1 MMNHNQDYILEQC
14 SFSANRDKEGDE
26 EWVLPRKEEGD
37 AMSTEGMDAADVADI
52 EPMANPQDAM
62 QRLRDDVVTEVDQ
75 REKFQAIAP
84 NTEAGL
90 YLVPKVLE

>member
-37 AMSTEGMDAADVADI
+37 AMSTEGMDAADVARTRKRKR
-52 EPMANPQDAM
+52 EE
-62 QRLRDDVVTEVDQ
+62 DV
-75 REKFQAIAP
+75 
-84 NTEAGL
+84 
-90 YLVPKVLE
+90 KVAKNLKKRTSLFCEYDVCR